1 MTEQVKRIAR
11 RFREEVVT
19 NGDIALIDELL
30 APNFHYYGPPSLG
43 PGPLDREGLKHLL
56 AAYKHAFPDLHET
69 IGDQL
74 VDGDRVVQMTTSRGT
89 FTGEMMGMSPTG
101 KAYEISGID
110 VFRVVEG
117 QIVELRVMFDSLG
130 MVRQTGMTIG

>member
-1 MTEQVKRIAR
+1 M
-11 RFREEVVT
+11 VT
-19 NGDIALIDELL
+19 NGDILLVDEFL
-30 APNFHYYGPPSLG
+30 APNFHYYGPSSLG

-56 AAYKHAFPDLHET
+56 VTCKHAFPDLHET
-69 IGDQL
+69 IDDQL
-74 VDGDRVVQMTTSRGT
+74 VDGDRVVHMTTSRGT

-101 KAYEISGID
+101 KACEISGIN

>member
-1 MTEQVKRIAR
+1 MTEQPKRIAR

-19 NGDIALIDELL
+19 NENMALADVLL
-30 APNFHYYGPPSLG
+30 APNFRYYGPPSLG
-43 PGPLDREGLKHLL
+43 PGPLDCEGLKHLL
-56 AAYKHAFPDLHET
+56 VAYKHAFPDLHET

-101 KAYEISGID
+101 KGYEISGID
-110 VFRVVEG
+110 VVHVVDG
-117 QIVELRVMFDSLG
+117 QIVELRAMFDSLG
-130 MVRQTGMTIG
+130 LVRQTGMTIG